1 MSKIDDI
8 NESTALQLEYPS
20 IKKLVNRFKKTTH
33 YKTPEISCPPKD
45 KAVLNRL
52 IKLLDP
58 INSEAIKTANDLGVS
73 RRDILLM
80 DVANSK
86 IASAVVAAAKAPP
99 DGGNGSPS
107 FEFKF

>member
-8 NESTALQLEYPS
+8 NESTALQLEFTS
-20 IKKLVNRFKKTTH
+20 IKTLVNRFKKTPH
-33 YKTPEISCPPKD
+33 YKTPEISCPTKD
-45 KAVLNRL
+45 KAILNRL

-58 INSEAIKTANDLGVS
+58 INAEAIKAANDLGVS

-80 DVANSK
+80 EAANSK
-86 IASAVVAAAKAPP
+86 IASAVVAADKSPP